1 MSQSAVIQPAVSQL
15 VIILSEPKML
25 RLVSRGKDLVKTRE
39 QGQAGAAQRPW
50 LNKSLVA
57 VKEQGMLFHFNP
69 SDIEVDTLTESDAVF
84 KVTQDTFHRM
94 WHRLPSALG

>member
-1 MSQSAVIQPAVSQL
+1 MSTLYI
-15 VIILSEPKML
+15 KMFFFF
-25 RLVSRGKDLVKTRE
+25 RGKDLVKTRE

-69 SDIEVDTLTESDAVF
+69 SDMEVIMIICKYL
-84 KVTQDTFHRM
+84 
-94 WHRLPSALG
+94 